1 MLLYTLSSLVK
12 DIFSYTNPNKMLR
25 TDTETRE
32 NQLLKVHKKLTD
44 DVLAA
49 DLQWSLLVSAQASYR
64 HDTVLKPAPP
74 MFTADS
80 DGIYDTEKLV
90 CPLKFTDLSVGC
102 LLRERSLLKCTGGV
116 EEF

>member
-1 MLLYTLSSLVK
+1 
-12 DIFSYTNPNKMLR
+12 MLR

-49 DLQWSLLVSAQASYR
+49 DLQWSLMVSAQASYR

-74 MFTADS
+74 MYTTDS
-80 DGIYDTEKLV
+80 DGSYDTEKLV
-90 CPLKFTDLSVGC
+90 CDWIRPYRTYMMSYLKLFIHWN
-102 LLRERSLLKCTGGV
+102 
-116 EEF
+116 